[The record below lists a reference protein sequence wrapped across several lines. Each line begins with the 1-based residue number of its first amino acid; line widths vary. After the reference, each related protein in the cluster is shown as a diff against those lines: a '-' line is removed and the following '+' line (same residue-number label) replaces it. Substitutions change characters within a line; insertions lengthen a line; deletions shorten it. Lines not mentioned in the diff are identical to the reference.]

1 MATVSRKKRAA
12 VNILFGYIGQL
23 VTALASFALRKLFIL
38 RLSET
43 LLGVNAVY
51 TNILTLLSMAELGI
65 GTALNFQLYGPV
77 ARGET
82 ETVKS
87 YMRLY
92 RRAYHLIAM
101 VVAVLGLLVIPF
113 LPVICKGA
121 DNLTRRELTLYYLIF
136 LFNTVSTYFV
146 SYKYSLAGA
155 EQRNYIQTNIQSITR
170 VITVA
175 AQLVIL
181 FTTGSF
187 LLFLLT
193 DAGVQLISKIFVS
206 FYLNHRYPCLT
217 DREVAPLPAAVR
229 QEVFTQTKALVLHRV
244 GDMLRLQTDTVLISS
259 MIQVTVAGR
268 VDNYTLVVGTVSN
281 FVNIAFNSLITSL
294 GNLVATEG
302 RKRQYEVFGVYRFCA
317 AWIYGFASV
326 GFLVLL
332 TPLIRLWLGEAWLLP
347 AAAVGLYLVDFYF
360 KGERVVLS
368 NFKTAAGVFS
378 QDRYLSMLQ
387 GIVNLILSILLVQR
401 IGLTGIYVGTVVSGL
416 IANVTKPVII
426 YRACFAPAHTADTD
440 WNGASAGSY
449 FLDSVRFLIVTAS
462 VYGICYFLRQYVMP
476 VPTIPSFLL
485 MMVLITI
492 LFNGVFL
499 LVFGRT
505 TQAKYLW
512 GVLGRV
518 MKR

>member
-92 RRAYHLIAM
+92 RRAYHLMAM
-101 VVAVLGLLVIPF
+101 VVAVLGLLDIPF

-121 DNLTRRELTLYYLIF
+121 DNLTRRELTLYYLVF

-181 FTTGSF
+181 FTTGNTSR
-187 LLFLLT
+187 
-193 DAGVQLISKIFVS
+193 S
-206 FYLNHRYPCLT
+206 
-217 DREVAPLPAAVR
+217 
-229 QEVFTQTKALVLHRV
+229 
-244 GDMLRLQTDTVLISS
+244 RL
-259 MIQVTVAGR
+259 
-268 VDNYTLVVGTVSN
+268 
-281 FVNIAFNSLITSL
+281 
-294 GNLVATEG
+294 
-302 RKRQYEVFGVYRFCA
+302 
-317 AWIYGFASV
+317 
-326 GFLVLL
+326 
-332 TPLIRLWLGEAWLLP
+332 
-347 AAAVGLYLVDFYF
+347 
-360 KGERVVLS
+360 
-368 NFKTAAGVFS
+368 
-378 QDRYLSMLQ
+378 
-387 GIVNLILSILLVQR
+387 
-401 IGLTGIYVGTVVSGL
+401 
-416 IANVTKPVII
+416 
-426 YRACFAPAHTADTD
+426 
-440 WNGASAGSY
+440 
-449 FLDSVRFLIVTAS
+449 
-462 VYGICYFLRQYVMP
+462 
-476 VPTIPSFLL
+476 
-485 MMVLITI
+485 
-492 LFNGVFL
+492 
-499 LVFGRT
+499 
-505 TQAKYLW
+505 
-512 GVLGRV
+512 
-518 MKR
+518 